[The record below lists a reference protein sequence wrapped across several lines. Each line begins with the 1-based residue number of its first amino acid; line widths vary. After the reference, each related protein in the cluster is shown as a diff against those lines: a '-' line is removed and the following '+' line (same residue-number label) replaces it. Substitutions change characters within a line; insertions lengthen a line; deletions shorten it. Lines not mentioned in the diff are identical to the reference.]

1 MTMRA
6 IHTLILAAALSVAS
20 LPALAADAP
29 PKHDPRQAFKESDTN
44 GDGVVD
50 HAEYQARI
58 VEVFYFADVNKDG
71 YLDEGELL
79 ILAFPED
86 FKAQDRDA
94 NGRVSLR
101 EFLRVRFADF
111 PNVDTDGDGV
121 LEVEEVVSAYEG
133 KGK

>member
-1 MTMRA
+1 MRTINA
-6 IHTLILAAALSVAS
+6 LILAVALVAAGSA
-20 LPALAADAP
+20 ALAADAP

-50 HAEYQARI
+50 HEEFQIRI
-58 VEVFYFADVNKDG
+58 VEVFYFADANKDG
-71 YLDEGELL
+71 YLDETELKV
-79 ILAFPED
+79 LAFPED
-86 FKAQDRDA
+86 FKEQDRDA

-111 PNVDTDGDGV
+111 QKVDTDGDGV
-121 LEVEEVVSAYEG
+121 LEVDEVVTAWEG